1 MMSSM
6 AKFNLRD
13 HLAKEHKVSYLS
25 MYLKEIVYGGN
36 DGIVTTFAVVAGF
49 AGAASSDMTT
59 IPLLS
64 VLVFGFANL
73 FADATSMALGN
84 FLSNRS
90 EKDVYAREKA
100 RELSEIRNNTAE
112 EEQETRAILVERGFS
127 SEQAEQLVKIYKSN
141 ESYWVSFMMN
151 DELEMPNPEKENDVL
166 MALATFLSFL
176 FFGLLPLIPYV
187 VIRETPNVFLFSL
200 TTTAS
205 ALTLLGILRWKVTR
219 QHILRSLS
227 ETLLLG
233 GLAALVAYFV
243 GSLFQ
248 V

>member
-1 MMSSM
+1 MGGM
-6 AKFNLRD
+6 AKFNLQT

-25 MYLKEIVYGGN
+25 TYLKEIVYGGN

-49 AGAASSDMTT
+49 AGAQSSDMTT

-112 EEQETRAILVERGFS
+112 EEQETRAILIERGFT
-127 SEQAEQLVKIYKSN
+127 SEQAEQLVKIYKTN

-151 DELEMPNPEKENDVL
+151 DELEMPNPEKENDIL

-176 FFGLLPLIPYV
+176 IFGLIPLIPYV
-187 VIRETPNVFLFSL
+187 LIRDTPNVFLFSL
-200 TTTAS
+200 TTTAI
-205 ALTLLGILRWKVTR
+205 ALTALGIFRWKVTH
-219 QHILRSLS
+219 QHIVRSLS

-233 GLAALVAYFV
+233 GLAALIAYFV
-243 GSLFQ
+243 GSLFH